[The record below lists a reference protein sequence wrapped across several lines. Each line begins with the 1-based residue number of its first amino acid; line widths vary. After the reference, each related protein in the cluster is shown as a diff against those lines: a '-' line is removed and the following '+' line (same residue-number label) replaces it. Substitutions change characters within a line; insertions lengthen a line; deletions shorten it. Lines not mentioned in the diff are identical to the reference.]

1 MIDRAKGLLMDRD
14 GLTEQAAFSYVQQAA
29 MQNRQTMKA
38 VAQRILDGD
47 GRPERPLEQER

>member
-1 MIDRAKGLLMDRD
+1 MDRD

-47 GRPERPLEQER
+47 GRPEAAGAGRARL

>member
-29 MQNRQTMKA
+29 MQTRQTMKV
-38 VAQRILDGD
+38 VAQRILDD
-47 GRPERPLEQER
+47 HNA